1 MSLELRTAIL
11 TEDKIQLTG
20 KSMGKGENRERGR
33 MCVCV
38 CVCACVR
45 VRALIRLRMRWNR
58 GGEPER
64 NLRSVQPPRKE
75 RRRVQAPGAQ
85 VISEGGRG
93 PPS

>member
-20 KSMGKGENRERGR
+20 KSIGKGENRERGEGE
-33 MCVCV
+33 CVCV
-38 CVCACVR
+38 CVCMR

-64 NLRSVQPPRKE
+64 NLRSVQPRRKE